1 MSGEVATECATA
13 NAHGVYVD
21 HDDIRL
27 VDGKGRVPL
36 AEVRVAK
43 TAAGWRATTGF
54 SFTTGNWWGSSSPIT
69 DRDPVFPDRASAVA
83 NAAAKLADR
92 LSSAPRHAIEP
103 SMEGQRAKIVAW
115 LVGLSNRQPE
125 QFEMFA

>member
-1 MSGEVATECATA
+1 M
-13 NAHGVYVD
+13 
-21 HDDIRL
+21 

-83 NAAAKLADR
+83 NVAAKLADR

-115 LVGLSNRQPE
+115 LVGLSHRQPE